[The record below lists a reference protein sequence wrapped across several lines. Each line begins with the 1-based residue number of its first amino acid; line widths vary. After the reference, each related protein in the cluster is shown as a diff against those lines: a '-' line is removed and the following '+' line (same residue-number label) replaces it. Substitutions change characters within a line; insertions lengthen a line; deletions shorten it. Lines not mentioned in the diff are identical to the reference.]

1 MTDNKQEVHMKKISI
16 IALVIILTASLAG
29 CWRRNQEPTTMPS
42 TSAPMPSSTAPHTA
56 PSTAPSTAPT
66 TPSSYATIPDSGIGG
81 GGNEGM
87 LPNTDESTGHTG
99 GDTGTTDNAGD
110 SQQRSMPR
118 Y

>member
-1 MTDNKQEVHMKKISI
+1 MKKISI
-16 IALVIILTASLAG
+16 FALVIILTASLAG
-29 CWRRNQEPTTMPS
+29 CWRRSQEPSTAPS
-42 TSAPMPSSTAPHTA
+42 TTAPMPSSTAPSTT

-81 GGNEGM
+81 DGSEGM
-87 LPNTDESTGHTG
+87 LPNTDGSSGHTS
-99 GDTGTTDNAGD
+99 GDAGTTDNAGG

>member
-1 MTDNKQEVHMKKISI
+1 MKKISI
-16 IALVIILTASLAG
+16 FALVMILTASLTG
-29 CWRRNQEPTTMPS
+29 CWRRNQESTTAPS
-42 TSAPMPSSTAPHTA
+42 TSAPMPSSTAP
-56 PSTAPSTAPT
+56 STTPSTAPT

-81 GGNEGM
+81 DGIEGM
-87 LPNTDESTGHTG
+87 LPNTDGSTGHTG

>member
-1 MTDNKQEVHMKKISI
+1 MKKISI
-16 IALVIILTASLAG
+16 IALVIVLTTSLTG
-29 CWRRNQEPTTMPS
+29 CWRRKQEPSTVPS
-42 TSAPMPSSTAPHTA
+42 TSAPMPSSTAPHTT

-81 GGNEGM
+81 ETDEGM
-87 LPNTDESTGHTG
+87 LPDMDGSTGHTG